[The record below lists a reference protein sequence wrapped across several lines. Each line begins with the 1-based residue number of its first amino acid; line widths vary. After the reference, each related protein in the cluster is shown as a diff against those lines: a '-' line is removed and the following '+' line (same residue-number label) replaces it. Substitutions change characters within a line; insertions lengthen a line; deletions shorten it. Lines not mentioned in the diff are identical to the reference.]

1 MYGRAEQD
9 AREAGAARPA
19 FRATTPW
26 RGGEPVVRLE
36 KGVPDYVVNAFIT
49 LFIVIDP
56 IGVAPVFVGLTARSD
71 SAHRVRMAWRG
82 VLLAAL
88 ILYAFALGGP
98 PLLVRLEVS
107 LAAFRI
113 AGGLLLFLLAVDMIL
128 VRPSGLRA
136 TTGEETREA
145 MDFEDIS
152 VFPLAIPLIAGPG
165 ALTSLV
171 LLMGRTGGE
180 PVRIA
185 WLLAVLA
192 AVLVCS
198 LLALLFATRLS
209 AWLGT
214 TGTNVVA
221 RVLGIVLAALAVQ
234 YVLDGLQAAGIV
246 LGS

>member
-1 MYGRAEQD
+1 M
-9 AREAGAARPA
+9 
-19 FRATTPW
+19 
-26 RGGEPVVRLE
+26 L
-36 KGVPDYVVNAFIT
+36 DYVLNALIT

-56 IGVAPVFVGLTARSD
+56 IGVAPVFVGLTARGD
-71 SAHRVRMAWRG
+71 AAYRTRMAWRG
-82 VLLAAL
+82 VLLAAA
-88 ILYAFALGGP
+88 ILYAFALGGS
-98 PLLVRLEVS
+98 PLLAMLGVT

-128 VRPSGLRA
+128 VRPSGLRSA
-136 TTGEETREA
+136 TGEEQREA

-171 LLMGRTGGE
+171 LLMGRAGGD

-185 WLLAVLA
+185 WLLVSLGAVLA
-192 AVLVCS
+192 FS
-198 LLALLFATRLS
+198 LLGLLFAVRLT
-209 AWLGT
+209 AWLGM

-234 YVLDGLQAAGIV
+234 YVLDGIEAAG
-246 LGS
+246 LLR

>member
-1 MYGRAEQD
+1 
-9 AREAGAARPA
+9 
-19 FRATTPW
+19 
-26 RGGEPVVRLE
+26 VL
-36 KGVPDYVVNAFIT
+36 DYVLNALTT

-56 IGVAPVFVGLTARSD
+56 IGVAPVFVGLTARGD
-71 SAHRVRMAWRG
+71 AAYRTRMAWRG
-82 VLLAAL
+82 VLLAAA
-88 ILYAFALGGP
+88 ILYAFALGGS
-98 PLLVRLEVS
+98 PLLAMLGVT

-128 VRPSGLRA
+128 VRPSGLRSA
-136 TTGEETREA
+136 TGEEQREA

-171 LLMGRTGGE
+171 LLMGRAGGD

-185 WLLAVLA
+185 WLLVSLGAVLA
-192 AVLVCS
+192 FS
-198 LLALLFATRLS
+198 LLGLLFAVRLT
-209 AWLGT
+209 AWLGM

-234 YVLDGLQAAGIV
+234 YVLDGIEAAG
-246 LGS
+246 LLR

>member
-1 MYGRAEQD
+1 M
-9 AREAGAARPA
+9 
-19 FRATTPW
+19 
-26 RGGEPVVRLE
+26 L
-36 KGVPDYVVNAFIT
+36 DYVLNALTT

-56 IGVAPVFVGLTARSD
+56 IGVAPVFVGLTARGD
-71 SAHRVRMAWRG
+71 AAYRTRMAWRG
-82 VLLAAL
+82 VLLAAA
-88 ILYAFALGGP
+88 ILYAFALGGS
-98 PLLVRLEVS
+98 PLLAMLGVT

-128 VRPSGLRA
+128 VRPSGLRSA
-136 TTGEETREA
+136 TGEEQREA

-171 LLMGRTGGE
+171 LLMGRAGGD

-185 WLLAVLA
+185 WLLVSLGAVLA
-192 AVLVCS
+192 FS
-198 LLALLFATRLS
+198 LLGLLFAVRLT
-209 AWLGT
+209 AWLGM

-234 YVLDGLQAAGIV
+234 YVLDGIEAAG
-246 LGS
+246 LLR

>member
-1 MYGRAEQD
+1 M
-9 AREAGAARPA
+9 
-19 FRATTPW
+19 
-26 RGGEPVVRLE
+26 L
-36 KGVPDYVVNAFIT
+36 DYILNSFIT

-56 IGVAPVFVGLTARSD
+56 IGVAPVFVGLTARGNV
-71 SAHRVRMAWRG
+71 AYRTRMAWRG
-82 VLLAAL
+82 VLLAAA
-88 ILYAFALGGP
+88 ILYAFALGGS
-98 PLLVRLEVS
+98 PLLAALGVS

-128 VRPSGLRA
+128 VRPSGLRSA
-136 TTGEETREA
+136 TGEEQREA

-171 LLMGRTGGE
+171 LLMGRAGGD

-185 WLLAVLA
+185 WLLGNLA
-192 AVLVCS
+192 AVLVCT
-198 LLALLFATRLS
+198 LLGLLFAVRLT
-209 AWLGT
+209 AWLGM

-234 YVLDGLQAAGIV
+234 YVLDGIEAAG
-246 LGS
+246 LLR

>member
-1 MYGRAEQD
+1 M
-9 AREAGAARPA
+9 
-19 FRATTPW
+19 
-26 RGGEPVVRLE
+26 L
-36 KGVPDYVVNAFIT
+36 DYVLNAFIT

-56 IGVAPVFVGLTARSD
+56 IGVAPVFVGLTAQGD
-71 SAHRVRMAWRG
+71 APHRQRMAWRG
-82 VLLAAL
+82 VLLAAA
-88 ILYAFALGGP
+88 ILYAFALGGS
-98 PLLVRLEVS
+98 PLLAMLGVT

-128 VRPSGLRA
+128 VRPSGLRSA
-136 TTGEETREA
+136 TGEEQREA

-171 LLMGRTGGE
+171 LLMGRAGGD

-185 WLLAVLA
+185 WLLVSLGAVLA
-192 AVLVCS
+192 FS
-198 LLALLFATRLS
+198 LLGLLFAVRLT
-209 AWLGT
+209 AWLGM

-234 YVLDGLQAAGIV
+234 YVLDGIEAAG
-246 LGS
+246 LLR

>member
-1 MYGRAEQD
+1 
-9 AREAGAARPA
+9 
-19 FRATTPW
+19 
-26 RGGEPVVRLE
+26 VL
-36 KGVPDYVVNAFIT
+36 DYILNSFIT

-56 IGVAPVFVGLTARSD
+56 IGVAPVFVGLTARGNV
-71 SAHRVRMAWRG
+71 AYRTRMAWRG
-82 VLLAAL
+82 VLLAAA
-88 ILYAFALGGP
+88 ILYAFALGGS
-98 PLLVRLEVS
+98 PLLAALGVS

-128 VRPSGLRA
+128 VRPSGLRSA
-136 TTGEETREA
+136 TGEEQREA

-171 LLMGRTGGE
+171 LLMGRAGGD

-185 WLLAVLA
+185 WLLGNLA
-192 AVLVCS
+192 AVLVCT
-198 LLALLFATRLS
+198 LLGLLFAVRLT
-209 AWLGT
+209 AWLGM

-234 YVLDGLQAAGIV
+234 YVLDGIEAAG
-246 LGS
+246 LLR

>member
-1 MYGRAEQD
+1 
-9 AREAGAARPA
+9 
-19 FRATTPW
+19 
-26 RGGEPVVRLE
+26 
-36 KGVPDYVVNAFIT
+36 
-49 LFIVIDP
+49 
-56 IGVAPVFVGLTARSD
+56 
-71 SAHRVRMAWRG
+71 
-82 VLLAAL
+82 
-88 ILYAFALGGP
+88 
-98 PLLVRLEVS
+98 
-107 LAAFRI
+107 
-113 AGGLLLFLLAVDMIL
+113 MIL

-234 YVLDGLQAAGIV
+234 YVLDGLQAAGVV

>member
-1 MYGRAEQD
+1 M
-9 AREAGAARPA
+9 
-19 FRATTPW
+19 
-26 RGGEPVVRLE
+26 L
-36 KGVPDYVVNAFIT
+36 DYVLNASIT

-56 IGVAPVFVGLTARSD
+56 IGVAPVFVGLTARGD
-71 SAHRVRMAWRG
+71 VAYRTRMAWRG
-82 VLLAAL
+82 VLLAAA
-88 ILYAFALGGP
+88 ILYAFALGGS
-98 PLLVRLEVS
+98 PLLAMLGVT

-128 VRPSGLRA
+128 VRPSGLRSA
-136 TTGEETREA
+136 TGEEQREA

-171 LLMGRTGGE
+171 LLMGRAGGD

-185 WLLAVLA
+185 WLLVSLGAVLA
-192 AVLVCS
+192 FS
-198 LLALLFATRLS
+198 LLGLLFAVRLT
-209 AWLGT
+209 AWLGM

-234 YVLDGLQAAGIV
+234 YVLDGIEAAG
-246 LGS
+246 LLR

>member
-1 MYGRAEQD
+1 
-9 AREAGAARPA
+9 
-19 FRATTPW
+19 
-26 RGGEPVVRLE
+26 
-36 KGVPDYVVNAFIT
+36 
-49 LFIVIDP
+49 
-56 IGVAPVFVGLTARSD
+56 
-71 SAHRVRMAWRG
+71 
-82 VLLAAL
+82 
-88 ILYAFALGGP
+88 
-98 PLLVRLEVS
+98 
-107 LAAFRI
+107 
-113 AGGLLLFLLAVDMIL
+113 
-128 VRPSGLRA
+128 
-136 TTGEETREA
+136 
-145 MDFEDIS
+145 
-152 VFPLAIPLIAGPG
+152 
-165 ALTSLV
+165 V

-234 YVLDGLQAAGIV
+234 YVLDGLQAAGVV